1 MPAILIHVVRHVAL
15 KYLPICGYLILCFST
30 AECDGAQVGIGGSE
44 NFYSVFESELADHV
58 PVIHAS
64 IAGCRIIGRLCV
76 GNSKGL
82 LLPNTTTD
90 QEMLH
95 IRNSLPDSVVVQVS
109 QPILIAA
116 CLDVRY

>member
-1 MPAILIHVVRHVAL
+1 MPAILINIVRHVVL
-15 KYLPICGYLILCFST
+15 KYLHVCGYLILCSST

-116 CLDVRY
+116 CLDGRY